1 MASQPLVVERVYNAP
16 SSRVWQALTNEE
28 DMRKWYFDVSG
39 FKPEVGYEFEF
50 TAGEPGQAPWRHLCK
65 VLEVNPG
72 KLLKHTWKYDGYSGE
87 SIVTWEL
94 FEENGKTR
102 VKLTHEGLDTFPK
115 DVPSFVVSNF
125 EKGWN
130 DILGITLKN
139 YVNG

>member
-16 SSRVWQALTNEE
+16 ANRVWQALTNEA
-28 DMRKWYFDVSG
+28 DMRKWYFNVSG

-50 TAGEPGQAPWRHLCK
+50 TAGDQNQQWRHLCT
-65 VLEVNPG
+65 VLAVEPG
-72 KLLKHTWKYDGYSGE
+72 KLLRHTWTYDGYPGE

-94 FEENGKTR
+94 FDENGKTR
-102 VKLTHEGLDTFPK
+102 VRLTHAGLENFPK
-115 DVPSFVVSNF
+115 DVPGLAASNF

-130 DILGITLKN
+130 SILESSLRK